1 MPLPAGSVI
10 VREVDSHKRAVYK
23 FFSRHLA
30 VQDTGLSRRAHE
42 FKSRRENHFRAVV
55 QLVRILACHAS
66 GRGFDSRQSCQTM
79 GILPPSVM
87 AWVKDTFLTRWAEA
101 WVFPQTMNVAF
112 RKAIIRLG
120 LAAPQWVTSYSPSVH
135 RSD

>member
-1 MPLPAGSVI
+1 MKL
-10 VREVDSHKRAVYK
+10 
-23 FFSRHLA
+23 
-30 VQDTGLSRRAHE
+30 E
-42 FKSRRENHFRAVV
+42 FTPP
-55 QLVRILACHAS
+55 CHGG
-66 GRGFDSRQSCQTM
+66 GRGFESRQSCQTM

-120 LAAPQWVTSYSPSVH
+120 LAAPQWVTSYSPSVY

>member
-1 MPLPAGSVI
+1 M
-10 VREVDSHKRAVYK
+10 
-23 FFSRHLA
+23 
-30 VQDTGLSRRAHE
+30 E
-42 FKSRRENHFRAVV
+42 FGGVPPILVFPYPEDIRKTNLLMVEEAQNPFRTVV